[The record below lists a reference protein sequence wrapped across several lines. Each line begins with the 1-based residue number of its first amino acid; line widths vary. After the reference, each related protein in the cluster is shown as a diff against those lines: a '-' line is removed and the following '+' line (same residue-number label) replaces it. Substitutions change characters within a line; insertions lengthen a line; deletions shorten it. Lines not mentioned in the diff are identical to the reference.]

1 MFKSVKSLHIH
12 KLQLGIILSKET
24 LLHYAVFTMI
34 LYVLLS
40 HGLILHDRLCCD
52 FARDLIKLDFFEA
65 VISPK
70 MIIYCLAFILD
81 CRNTTF
87 IQQLVIFKLLRLKIS

>member
-40 HGLILHDRLCCD
+40 HGLILRDRLCCD
-52 FARDLIKLDFFEA
+52 FARDLIKLDFFQA
-65 VISPK
+65 VRL
-70 MIIYCLAFILD
+70 IIFINNETLFLFD
-81 CRNTTF
+81 
-87 IQQLVIFKLLRLKIS
+87 

>member
-40 HGLILHDRLCCD
+40 HGLILRDRLCCD
-52 FARDLIKLDFFEA
+52 FARDLIKLDFFQA
-65 VISPK
+65 VGC
-70 MIIYCLAFILD
+70 MICDIHIYLGVDSI
-81 CRNTTF
+81 
-87 IQQLVIFKLLRLKIS
+87 I

>member
-40 HGLILHDRLCCD
+40 HGLILRDRLCCD
-52 FARDLIKLDFFEA
+52 FARDLIKLDFFQA
-65 VISPK
+65 VIFMSVLFECKK
-70 MIIYCLAFILD
+70 MV
-81 CRNTTF
+81 N
-87 IQQLVIFKLLRLKIS
+87 LVSNYIFELLYFSNLR

>member
-40 HGLILHDRLCCD
+40 HGLILRDRLCCD
-52 FARDLIKLDFFEA
+52 FARDLIKLDFFQA
-65 VISPK
+65 VIPTFK
-70 MIIYCLAFILD
+70 HHEMTFQIL
-81 CRNTTF
+81 TGA
-87 IQQLVIFKLLRLKIS
+87 SG

>member
-40 HGLILHDRLCCD
+40 HGLILRDRLCCD
-52 FARDLIKLDFFEA
+52 FARDLIKLDFFQA
-65 VISPK
+65 VQQENMNYEIIIL
-70 MIIYCLAFILD
+70 MI
-81 CRNTTF
+81 N
-87 IQQLVIFKLLRLKIS
+87 

>member
-40 HGLILHDRLCCD
+40 HGLILRDRLCCD
-52 FARDLIKLDFFEA
+52 SARDLIKLDIFQAVLNKQVSQSYLLTLLYMRGRAYYGPPINFEA
-65 VISPK
+65 S
-70 MIIYCLAFILD
+70 
-81 CRNTTF
+81 
-87 IQQLVIFKLLRLKIS
+87 QL

>member
-40 HGLILHDRLCCD
+40 HGLILRDRLCCD
-52 FARDLIKLDFFEA
+52 FARDLIKLDFFQA
-65 VISPK
+65 VIGF
-70 MIIYCLAFILD
+70 IIFLISDRY
-81 CRNTTF
+81 
-87 IQQLVIFKLLRLKIS
+87 IFLESNSERLQFKYVKIVKDVV